1 MRQSEKEVTQQVAIR
16 HSRTEPCG
24 CVVTEV
30 PGYKHMRMCPVHAV
44 EYIRAKG
51 VEPLPAN
58 NLDLIGG

>member
-1 MRQSEKEVTQQVAIR
+1 
-16 HSRTEPCG
+16 
-24 CVVTEV
+24 V